1 MLRLALLIVALSAG
15 GGAGWVALAMQSNP
29 AIATIARPE
38 PPGVMPEVL
47 VASSDL
53 AQGQVLG
60 KENIRWQSWP
70 ESAVNPAYI
79 IRSAR
84 HDAVET
90 LSGSIVRSRV
100 IAGEPLREEKL
111 APLNAGFLS
120 AFLPSGK
127 RAMAIRISAESTA
140 GGFILPNDRVD
151 VLHTVADQGQSDGP
165 KQHVSRTILKNISV
179 LAIDQSVD
187 ERAKDE
193 KSKNEK
199 NTPKAVVVGKTAT
212 LELNLQQAEVLAAAE
227 VTGTLSLVLRSAAD
241 NGESVSEQQNRQT
254 VRIIRNGRIDV
265 VEVVKSQR

>member
-15 GGAGWVALAMQSNP
+15 GGAAWVALAMQSDP
-29 AIATIARPE
+29 AIATITHPE
-38 PPGVMPEVL
+38 PVVMPEVL

-53 AQGQVLG
+53 AQGQALS

-70 ESAVNPAYI
+70 ESAVSSAYI
-79 IRSAR
+79 TRSAR
-84 HDAVET
+84 RDAVET
-90 LSGSIVRSRV
+90 LSGSIVRSRI

-120 AFLPSGK
+120 AFLPAGK

-151 VLHTVADQGQSDGP
+151 VLHTAADQGQSDGP

-193 KSKNEK
+193 KSKGEK

-227 VTGTLSLVLRSAAD
+227 ATGTLSLVLRSAAD
-241 NGESVSEQQNRQT
+241 NGESVPEQQNRQT
-254 VRIIRNGRIDV
+254 VRIIRNGHIDV
-265 VEVVKSQR
+265 VEFVKSQ

>member
-15 GGAGWVALAMQSNP
+15 GGAAWVALAMQSDP
-29 AIATIARPE
+29 AIATITHPAPV
-38 PPGVMPEVL
+38 VMPEIL

-53 AQGQVLG
+53 AQGQALS

-70 ESAVNPAYI
+70 ESAVSPAYI

-84 HDAVET
+84 RDAVET
-90 LSGSIVRSRV
+90 LSGSIVRSRI

-120 AFLPSGK
+120 AFLPAGK

-151 VLHTVADQGQSDGP
+151 VLHTAADQGQSDGP

-227 VTGTLSLVLRSAAD
+227 ATGTLSLVLRSAAD
-241 NGESVSEQQNRQT
+241 NGESVAEQPNRQT
-254 VRIIRNGRIDV
+254 VRIIRNGRADV
-265 VEVVKSQR
+265 VEFVKSQ